1 MKLFK
6 FNSRKYLVLILT
18 LVVSLMM
25 VGCGNKKEVLEEI
38 NSAISSIT
46 LGDVTTLKDSFDI
59 RNTTNVGDLEIKWEL
74 VDADTTLK
82 LEAKNVDWTTV
93 VVTPTEYTEDA
104 QGKQTNVWGKGT
116 LRATVTKEEQS
127 VSRDWT
133 LNVVPGEKTNVLTVE
148 GIKNSD
154 EDTAVE
160 ITGIVRYIVSG
171 KGFYVEDTTGAIYV
185 FQDGALADGV
195 VPGAKVN
202 VKGKKVLYY
211 GMPQVTEPVVSIVAA
226 APTTGYDY
234 SKAPAVE
241 IGDINKLTTTDLE
254 AYGKIAKI
262 SGMVVRDYKSPT
274 NGQTVSQFAI
284 IDSLTNETAAIYNSS
299 SQAVK
304 DLLATK
310 VGDYVSIVIVINDFH
325 SSQKVWRHYGIEG
338 SIQDI
343 EAPVL
348 TDAEIIANAKAE
360 VELQLKDKSFAADLD
375 LPTSGIAGGTITW
388 VSGNTAVVAN
398 DGKVT
403 IPAVDTDVELTY
415 TITSGET
422 STEYKVTVKILAV
435 TLKTVKEATDVL
447 DTADG
452 MVMVEGVIIG
462 QDVDGYYYL
471 ADETGVIYVR
481 HKLADNT
488 LVVGNKV
495 KVTGNG
501 LVFLNTNKQYTRQ
514 ISGNY
519 SVVKVDDQIHTSPLA
534 AVDATIADFDF
545 TIKGEELRTKVP
557 QELLYGKV
565 VKFNAFITIQGSYNN
580 VYLATSTEA
589 GAPKILVYYKS
600 MGDAD
605 LRALAG
611 KQVTITAVVYDYNVA
626 DGWRLG
632 FLNREG
638 DLAFE
643 LTEAEKLAIAKDE
656 IEAVV
661 TNDKA
666 VGGDLG
672 FFTDA
677 KSSLISTTKYTWESN
692 NVAVIA
698 NDGKFTAP
706 TADTDVIITVKVF
719 LDGNVE
725 GTASATHTY
734 TVKAKAPVAVVGGV
748 MISQAYGGGGNSGAT
763 LKSDFIEL
771 YNSSDQDIDITG
783 WVVFYASATGLFKA
797 IGSESYQTGYL
808 LTGTIKA
815 KSFFLIKGANGAGGT
830 EDLPTPDATSEL
842 GLGGSSFK
850 LALCNTNVIP
860 TDANSTNVVDFVGAA
875 SNANFYEGAGPAP
888 APSNTLAI
896 VRATLKDT
904 NDNAADFT
912 AAAPA
917 PRNSAYIPA

>member
-6 FNSRKYLVLILT
+6 FNSRKVLVLILT

-25 VGCGNKKEVLEEI
+25 VGCSDKKEILAEI
-38 NSAISSIT
+38 NEAINSIT
-46 LGDVTTLKDSFDI
+46 LGDVSTLKGNFDI
-59 RNTTNVGDLEIKWEL
+59 RNTTIVGELEIKWEL
-74 VDADTTLK
+74 VDVDSTLK
-82 LEAKNVDWTTV
+82 LEAKDDAKWTTV

-104 QGKQTNVWGKGT
+104 QGKQTNAWGKGT

-133 LNVVPGEKTNVLTVE
+133 LHVVPGEKTSVLTVD
-148 GIKNSD
+148 GIKNA
-154 EDTAVE
+154 EVDTVVE
-160 ITGIVRYIVSG
+160 ITGKVRYTAPA
-171 KGFYVEDTTGAIYV
+171 GFFIEDSTGGIYV
-185 FQDGALADGV
+185 YTNAAPAEGV
-195 VPGAKVN
+195 VPGAEVN

-211 GMPQVTEPVVSIVAA
+211 SMPQIGDPAVSIVTA
-226 APTTGYDY
+226 APSTGYDY
-234 SKAPAVE
+234 STVAEMKIE
-241 IGDINKLTTTDLE
+241 DINKVTTEDLS
-254 AYGKIAKI
+254 GFGSIKKIT
-262 SGMVVRDYKSPT
+262 GMVIKDFASPT
-274 NGQTVSQFAI
+274 NGAKVSDYAI
-284 IDSLTNETAAIYNSS
+284 KDSLTNEVAAIYNSS
-299 SQAVK
+299 SKSVQ

-310 VGDYVSIVIVINDFH
+310 VGQYVSVVVVTYDFH
-325 SSQKVWRHYGIEG
+325 SSQKVWRHFAVEG
-338 SIQDI
+338 TVQDAT
-343 EAPVL
+343 APVL
-348 TDAEIIANAKAE
+348 TDAEIIASVKGE
-360 VELQLKDKSFAADLD
+360 VEAMFVGKSFAADLV
-375 LPTSGIAGGTITW
+375 LPATGLAGGTIAWT
-388 VSGNTAVVAN
+388 SGNTAVVAN

-403 IPAVDTDVELTY
+403 IPAVDTDVELTF
-415 TITSGET
+415 TITSGEV
-422 STEYKVTVKILAV
+422 SEEYKVTVKILAV
-435 TLKTVKEATDVL
+435 TLKTVKEATDAL
-447 DTADG
+447 DVADG

-495 KVTGNG
+495 KVTGKG
-501 LVFLNTNKQYTRQ
+501 VVFLNSNKQYTRQ

-519 SVVKVDDQIHTSPLA
+519 SVVKVDEEIHASPLA

-545 TIKGEELRTKVP
+545 TIAADQLRTNVP
-557 QELLYGKV
+557 QEELYGKI
-565 VKFNAFITIQGSYNN
+565 VKFNAFITIQGTYKN
-580 VYLATSTEA
+580 VYLATSTEE

-605 LRALAG
+605 LKALVG
-611 KQVTITAVVYDYNVA
+611 KQVTITAVVYDYHVA

-666 VGGDLG
+666 VGGDLE

-677 KSSLISTTKYTWESN
+677 KSSLISTAKYTWESN
-692 NVAVIA
+692 NTAVIA

-706 TADTDVIITVKVF
+706 TTDADVVITVKVF

-734 TVKAKAPVAVVGGV
+734 TVKAKAPVAVASGI
-748 MISQAYGGGGNSGAT
+748 MISQAYGGGGNTGSQF
-763 LKSDFIEL
+763 KNDFIEL
-771 YNSSDQDIDITG
+771 YNSTDEDIDVTG
-783 WVVFYASATGLFKA
+783 WVVFYASKTGIFKTQ
-797 IGSESYQTGYL
+797 GTESYDTAVA

-815 KSFFLIKGANGAGGT
+815 KGFYLIKAGSGT
-830 EDLPTPDATSEL
+830 SNPTAPELPTPDATI
-842 GLGGSSFK
+842 GIGMAGDGFK
-850 LALCNTNVIP
+850 IALCNTNVAP
-860 TDANSTNVVDFVGAA
+860 TDANSANVVDFVG
-875 SNANFYEGAGPAP
+875 SNSNIFDGTVAP
-888 APSNTLAI
+888 APSNTTAI
-896 VRATLKDT
+896 VRATLTDT
-904 NDNAADFT
+904 DDNGVDFT
-912 AAAPA
+912 TTVPN